1 MRFRVLRRYIVPF
14 GVVALFLTACATSPH
29 GRNSVPDPAGSNAA
43 KSDRPGS
50 SDVDAKTVEAHAHYA
65 LGTIYEL
72 DEQQDLALEE
82 YSKAALADPGNEQLV
97 MDLSVRYLRRK
108 EPEKAVEL
116 LARATALP
124 DASGE
129 EFAELGLAQSR
140 LGKDKEALESSE
152 AAVKRAPL
160 SLSGYRNLFL
170 INLQK
175 GRAAQSLA
183 ALDRAA
189 KQPGTTPEFL
199 VAVAEFYTTLA
210 TQAPSQKDAA
220 RAGAV
225 EVLHRAAK
233 ANPANPQLQLRLA
246 DNLNL
251 SGDSTNA
258 IKTYLQLLDQYGQL
272 PSLREEVRAKL
283 AELYLRGNDAQK
295 AKEQLEGI
303 LRDDPANATAYYF
316 LGALAYDAKNLPEA
330 EDDFRKSLLLKDDS
344 AQVYYE
350 LAEVQINL
358 DHVKA
363 ALATLDQAR
372 KKFQENFMGEFLTA
386 MAYSR
391 DKDFTN
397 AVNHFTAA
405 ELQAKASDP
414 PRQLDKIFYFQVGA
428 AHERK
433 GDLNEAEKYF
443 DKALKLEPEYPEAL
457 NYLGYMLAEHGQ
469 KLDHAREMIEK
480 AVKLSPTNAAYLD
493 SLGWVLY
500 KMNEPGD
507 ALPQEL
513 KAVELSEEPD
523 ATLFDHLGDIYAAL
537 KQTDKARE
545 SWQKSL
551 ALEPNEDIR
560 KKLGSE
566 AGTVESNSTAKPGAL
581 KQ

>member
-1 MRFRVLRRYIVPF
+1 MLF
-14 GVVALFLTACATSPH
+14 GLVALSLTGCATSPRSH
-29 GRNSVPDPAGSNAA
+29 A
-43 KSDRPGS
+43 PGDAS
-50 SDVDAKTVEAHAHYA
+50 ATSGTASQRVGASDVDARTVEAHAHFT

-82 YSKAALADPGNEQLV
+82 YSKAALADPSNEELV
-97 MDLSVRYLRRK
+97 MDLAARYLRRK
-108 EPEKAVEL
+108 EPEKALEL
-116 LARATALP
+116 LTRATALP

-129 EFAELGLAQSR
+129 EFAELGLVQSR
-140 LGKDKEALESSE
+140 LGKDKEAVEASE
-152 AAVKRAPL
+152 TAVRRAPL

-170 INLQK
+170 IHLQK
-175 GRAAQSLA
+175 GRAAQALA

-199 VAVAEFYTTLA
+199 VAVAEFYATLA
-210 TQAPSQKDAA
+210 TQAPTQKDAA
-220 RAGAV
+220 KAGALA
-225 EVLHRAAK
+225 VLRRAAA

-258 IKTYLQLLDQYGQL
+258 IKTYLQLLDRYGEL

-283 AELYLRGNDAQK
+283 ADLYLRGNDAAK
-295 AKEQLEGI
+295 AKEQLQGI
-303 LRDDPANATAYYF
+303 LHDDPANATAYYF

-330 EDDFRKSLLLKDDS
+330 EDNFRKSLLLKDDS
-344 AQVYYE
+344 APVYYE

-358 DHVKA
+358 DHAKA

-372 KKFQENFMGEFLTA
+372 KKFQENFMSEFLTA
-386 MAYSR
+386 LAYSR

-397 AVNHFTAA
+397 AVNHYTAA
-405 ELQAKASDP
+405 ELQAKAANP
-414 PRQLDKIFYFQVGA
+414 PRELDKVFYFQAGA

-433 GDLNEAEKYF
+433 GDLGEAEKYF
-443 DKALKLEPEYPEAL
+443 EKALQLEPEYPEAL
-457 NYLGYMLAEHGQ
+457 NYLGYMLAEHGL
-469 KLDHAREMIEK
+469 KLYHAREMIEK

-500 KMNEPGD
+500 KLNEPD
-507 ALPQEL
+507 SALPQEL
-513 KAVELSEEPD
+513 KAVELSDEPD

-537 KQTDKARE
+537 KQTDKAQEAWR
-545 SWQKSL
+545 KSL
-551 ALEPNEDIR
+551 AVEPNEDIR
-560 KKLGSE
+560 KKLGPQP
-566 AGTVESNSTAKPGAL
+566 GPVESNSSVKPGSL